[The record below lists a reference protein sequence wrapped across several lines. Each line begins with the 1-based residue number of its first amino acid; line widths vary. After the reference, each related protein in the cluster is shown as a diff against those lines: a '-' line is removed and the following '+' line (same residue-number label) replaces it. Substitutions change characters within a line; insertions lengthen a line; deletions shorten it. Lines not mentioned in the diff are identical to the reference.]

1 MDENGKWNGN
11 GQFLVVGMVVDYSPG
26 QEESVVSYE
35 SVLSAFSF
43 CFI

>member
-1 MDENGKWNGN
+1 MENGMEWKGN
-11 GQFLVVGMVVDYSPG
+11 GQFLMVGMVVDYSPG

-43 CFI
+43 GFI

>member
-1 MDENGKWNGN
+1 MENGMERKGN
-11 GQFLVVGMVVDYSPG
+11 GQFLMVGMVVDYSPG

-43 CFI
+43 GFV